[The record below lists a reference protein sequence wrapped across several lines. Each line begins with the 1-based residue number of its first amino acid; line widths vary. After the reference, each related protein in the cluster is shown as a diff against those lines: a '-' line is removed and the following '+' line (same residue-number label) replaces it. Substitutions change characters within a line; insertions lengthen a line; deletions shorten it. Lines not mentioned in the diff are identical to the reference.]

1 MLAAIGHSFR
11 LLRTARV
18 LARHDALFF
27 LEDAGIAPMAVG
39 LLKRVS
45 GVRAEGRPGER
56 LARALMALGPSF
68 IKLGQSLAV
77 RSDLIGDSVAADL
90 STLQAHMP
98 PFPATEAIATIE
110 RALGGPLDSFFTD
123 FEEMPVA
130 AASIAQVHFAHTVEG
145 EAVAV
150 KVLRPGIEAAFAHD
164 LKFLLWIARMLELF
178 APAARRLRPVAVV
191 EAFRGWADDELD
203 LRMEAAAASELA
215 ENFAGDSGFHVPK
228 VDWARSARRV
238 LTMERVEGVPIADI
252 EQLAEAGLD
261 SKAVL
266 EQAAAVFFR
275 QVFEHG
281 FFHADMHPGNMFIGQ
296 DGTLLPVD
304 FGIMGR
310 LDRRTRHYLAD
321 MLLGFL
327 TGDYRR
333 VADVHFDAGY
343 VPREQSRAAF
353 TQACRAIG
361 EPIIGRPTTEI
372 SLARLL
378 AQLFE
383 VTERFRMET
392 QPQLLLLQKT
402 MLVAEGVGRRLDPD
416 TNMWVVT
423 QPLIEAWMVENRGPQ
438 AQLRDAAERMAETAR
453 RMPEIVDGLA
463 AMAGADGLRLHP
475 DTVAAMKAP
484 AKGTAR
490 LAWPWLVAAVL
501 GGVVIGLLI

>member
-1 MLAAIGHSFR
+1 MFATVRHMVR
-11 LLRTARV
+11 LLRSART

-27 LEDAGIAPMAVG
+27 LEEARVAPLALR
-39 LLKRVS
+39 LLRRTVR
-45 GVRAEGRPGER
+45 VRADGRPGER
-56 LARALMALGPSF
+56 LARALIELGPSF
-68 IKLGQSLAV
+68 IKFGQSLAV

-90 STLQAHMP
+90 SALQARMP
-98 PFPATEAIATIE
+98 PFPVAAAIATVE
-110 RALGGPLDSFFTD
+110 RELDGPLDVFFAE
-123 FEEMPVA
+123 FEETPVA
-130 AASIAQVHFAHTVEG
+130 AASIAQVHFARTTEG
-145 EAVAV
+145 GVVAV
-150 KVLRPGIEAAFAHD
+150 KVLRPGIEAEFERD
-164 LKFLLWIARMLELF
+164 LAFLLWIARTVELL

-191 EAFRGWADDELD
+191 EAFRGWVADELD

-215 ENFAGDSGFHVPK
+215 ENFADDRGFHVPG

-238 LTMERVEGVPIADI
+238 LTMERVDGIPIDDSARI
-252 EQLAEAGLD
+252 AAAGLD
-261 SKAVL
+261 GKAVL
-266 EQAAAVFFR
+266 EHAAGVFFR

-281 FFHADMHPGNMFIGQ
+281 FFHADMHPGNMFVAG

-310 LDRRTRHYLAD
+310 LDRPTRHYLAD
-321 MLLGFL
+321 MLVGFL

-343 VPREQSRAAF
+343 VPRNQSRAAF

-361 EPIIGRPTTEI
+361 EPIIGRPMNEI

-416 TNMWVVT
+416 SNMWVVT

-438 AQLRDAAERMAETAR
+438 AQVREAAERMAATLR
-453 RMPEIVDGLA
+453 RLPELAEGLS
-463 AMAGADGLRLHP
+463 AMTGPEGLRLHP
-475 DTVAAMKAP
+475 DTVAALRPP
-484 AKGTAR
+484 ARGA
-490 LAWPWLVAAVL
+490 AQSVWVWLVAAVL
-501 GGVVIGLLI
+501 GGLLIGLLI

>member
-1 MLAAIGHSFR
+1 MFATLRHIFR

-27 LEDAGIAPMAVG
+27 LEEAGIAPLPVR
-39 LLKRVS
+39 LLKWVS
-45 GVRAEGRPGER
+45 GVRAYGRPGER

-68 IKLGQSLAV
+68 IKFGQSLAV

-90 STLQAHMP
+90 SALQARIP
-98 PFPATEAIATIE
+98 AFPAAAAIATVE
-110 RALGGPLDSFFTD
+110 RELDGPLDSFFEE
-123 FEEMPVA
+123 FEETPVA
-130 AASIAQVHFAHTVEG
+130 AASIAQVHFARTTDG

-150 KVLRPGIEAAFAHD
+150 KVLRPDIEAAFAHD
-164 LKFLLWIARMLELF
+164 LTFLLWIARTLELF
-178 APAARRLRPVAVV
+178 VPASRRLRPVAVV
-191 EAFRGWADDELD
+191 EAFRGWVDDELD

-215 ENFAGDSGFHVPK
+215 ENFADDSGFHVPR

-238 LTMERVEGVPIADI
+238 LTLERVEGVPIDDTTR
-252 EQLAEAGLD
+252 LAEAGLD
-261 SKAVL
+261 GRAIL
-266 EQAAAVFFR
+266 ERSAEAFFR

-281 FFHADMHPGNMFIGQ
+281 FFHADMHPGNMFVAA

-310 LDRRTRHYLAD
+310 LDRPTRHYLAD
-321 MLLGFL
+321 MLVGFL

-343 VPREQSRAAF
+343 VPRHQSRAAF

-361 EPIIGRPTTEI
+361 EPIIGRPMNEI

-383 VTERFRMET
+383 VTDRFQMET

-416 TNMWVVT
+416 SNIWVVT
-423 QPLIEAWMVENRGPQ
+423 QPLIESWMIANRGPQ
-438 AQLRDAAERMAETAR
+438 AQLRDAAERMAETVRNLPQLA
-453 RMPEIVDGLA
+453 DGLS

-475 DTVAAMKAP
+475 DTVAAMRAP
-484 AKGTAR
+484 GKGPVR
-490 LAWPWLVAAVL
+490 LAWPWLIAAAL
-501 GGVVIGLLI
+501 GGILLGMLI